1 MMTAA
6 ASDLAAIGW
15 NVSAAHMVAAARTTS
30 VIAAAADEVS
40 ASTAHLFS
48 QHAQDYQ
55 ALAGQA
61 SAFHGQFV
69 QHLTAGAASYTN
81 IEAFITSFLH
91 DLNASVDPFVNFI
104 KSTPQISS
112 GNVVLIAAAVLLSP
126 IWLPVAIAV
135 AISFLAII
143 SIFYVY
149 PYHNFL
155 EHGIFSRDDFYHRCD
170 KSQMYIYTCFLYFT
184 ENGYYF

>member
-1 MMTAA
+1 M
-6 ASDLAAIGW
+6 
-15 NVSAAHMVAAARTTS
+15 
-30 VIAAAADEVS
+30 IAAAADEVS

-104 KSTPQISS
+104 KSTPP
-112 GNVVLIAAAVLLSP
+112 NVLLGT
-126 IWLPVAIAV
+126 LFLLLRQY
-135 AISFLAII
+135 SFLQ
-143 SIFYVY
+143 S
-149 PYHNFL
+149 
-155 EHGIFSRDDFYHRCD
+155 G
-170 KSQMYIYTCFLYFT
+170 SQWRLRLQYLFWHCLYFMYIHIIIFWNTGFFCMTFITAAIKVRLYIYIILYFT